1 MLVGYSGYLGGYNG
15 SFSFASGELYP
26 DINYPFMRLFNAT
39 FGVVMIPMAFWT
51 ARELGLSRAGAT
63 LAATMV
69 LLDNAYL
76 TISRYILLDS
86 MLLSST
92 IFVVMAMVK
101 FRNLRNE

>member
-1 MLVGYSGYLGGYNG
+1 
-15 SFSFASGELYP
+15 
-26 DINYPFMRLFNAT
+26 MRLFNAT